1 MKPRVFLVIVKTK
14 EGKKRGKKMPENAT
28 VKALGRRDL
37 YWGKRNPHG
46 MLHKVCKSMVFSVII
61 SVFAA
66 SGGTLRAMAAT
77 GMAPAGRNG
86 LITVDQIKIVA
97 GFTVDTR
104 VIHGFLG
111 EIEEGASFPPEVLA
125 KLLTRAEERLV
136 NTNWFDRAAIYAVPR
151 KDRPDLVKII
161 IELEEGFPCRFW
173 GGPNYAGAGW
183 ENIKGSGK
191 SIGLELGYKHYYLSY
206 TGYYWGPS
214 GLFYQIGLGSRYF
227 TYTRP
232 NGMRTGAQKKGGS
245 VFLGYKSKPDLM
257 AGIVAEAFLLSRPGS
272 GNTGIFQIGGRLL
285 LDERNNTFFPTAG
298 RYGEAYAG
306 YRACIPQGA
315 ALDAYGYMVRA
326 ERRSY
331 FALSQ
336 DFLAVLRL
344 QGVVQP
350 DVTIDDALR
359 YSLHGFNGIRAPFK
373 EAMVAPVLLQ
383 AGGELRYRLLESDLF
398 GFVNLSVEPAVFI
411 DLGLAGGDAAEI
423 ITSPAFLAAAGLA
436 LRLRFGA
443 PVFFLL
449 RLEAGWNQEGGAEVF
464 FGIQETL

>member
-1 MKPRVFLVIVKTK
+1 
-14 EGKKRGKKMPENAT
+14 MPENAT

-272 GNTGIFQIGGRLL
+272 TGIFQIGGMPLTK
-285 LDERNNTFFPTAG
+285 ETIIFFPTAEDTVK
-298 RYGEAYAG
+298 R
-306 YRACIPQGA
+306 RLLACILQGA
-315 ALDAYGYMVRA
+315 ADAWHMVRVRGVTCS
-326 ERRSY
+326 EPG
-331 FALSQ
+331 
-336 DFLAVLRL
+336 FLAVLRL
-344 QGVVQP
+344 QELCSRRHTMTPSATLYMDSTAYAPLLKKQWWRRSCCRPAGNSA
-350 DVTIDDALR
+350 TACW
-359 YSLHGFNGIRAPFK
+359 RA
-373 EAMVAPVLLQ
+373 
-383 AGGELRYRLLESDLF
+383 
-398 GFVNLSVEPAVFI
+398 
-411 DLGLAGGDAAEI
+411 
-423 ITSPAFLAAAGLA
+423 TSSAS
-436 LRLRFGA
+436 
-443 PVFFLL
+443 
-449 RLEAGWNQEGGAEVF
+449 
-464 FGIQETL
+464 